1 MKRKWVKNRLTARQN
16 LYAYAFLLPWIIGVI
31 AFFLLPMGNTVRY
44 VFNKVAIGP
53 DGLEYTFTGWETFRT
68 IFVSS
73 PDAIKLIAGSI
84 GSMFLRVVM
93 VLFFS
98 LFMAIVLNQSFKGR
112 AFSRMVLALPI
123 IVSSGVLL
131 AVFKE
136 DLFAQSAIE
145 QADFNIFQGE
155 VLRQTMLG
163 LGLTEE
169 AVTTVTGYISTIIDM
184 IWFSGVQLL
193 LFLAAL
199 QSIPRQL
206 YEVCA
211 VEGSTPWQTF
221 WLVTFPLISPF
232 LLLNTFYTVIDYF
245 TDYSNP
251 VMARV
256 TTYFEKLN
264 YSYSAT
270 LALVYFLIVGAVV
283 GVIGL
288 IMSRRVFYMEK

>member
-1 MKRKWVKNRLTARQN
+1 MKRTWIKNRLSARQN
-16 LYAYAFLLPWIIGVI
+16 VYAYAFLLPWIIGVI

-44 VFNKVAIGP
+44 VFHQVTIGAH
-53 DGLEYTFTGWETFRT
+53 GLEYRFTGWENFNT

-73 PDAIKLIAGSI
+73 PEAIKLITGSL

-98 LFMAIVLNQSFKGR
+98 LFMAIVLNQKFAGR

-136 DLFAQSAIE
+136 DLFAKSVID
-145 QADFNIFQGE
+145 QADFTIFQGE

-163 LGLTEE
+163 IGLSAE
-169 AVTTVTGYISTIIDM
+169 AVTTITGYISTIIDM
-184 IWFSGVQLL
+184 IWYSGVQLL

-251 VMARV
+251 VMSRV
-256 TTYFEKLN
+256 TDYFEKLN

-283 GVIGL
+283 GLIGL
-288 IMSRRVFYMEK
+288 LMSRRVFYIEK